1 MWILDSSGDF
11 LDGKRVWLR
20 PGKKYLF
27 GRFQR
32 DGVRHAVNHNSISR
46 KHMTIEIAAVKPK
59 DGLSPRAR
67 SDITIT
73 DLQSKKGTIVDD
85 KRIEGEVKLE
95 KADEHV
101 IQLAK
106 YQHTLRIKWEP
117 VVFSFSFSSKEMRAS
132 DPLGHIRSRLED
144 LDIKTIIDYLVDHTT
159 HVVQSKR
166 NTAKGLQAL
175 VNGKYIVNDS
185 YIDAVVYAA
194 TPGDLENL
202 ESLCP
207 LEIDFESSW
216 PDPNE
221 HLPPAGKEPVNRP
234 ASAFAPNPARLTVFE
249 GYTFI
254 FGDRSQFDNLQAPIN
269 NGQGKAL
276 LYQVETGNT
285 TAAEIVQ
292 FMRKSARGIGVGSE
306 RRGSGGVVLVR
317 FRSPGEHEPWS
328 IELGNEVALM
338 TDQRVIEQREFLDAI
353 LSTDASPLCR
363 SLPTE
368 EASSPIS
375 PPAPEVELPSEQLVA
390 STSSVSPPEPVLSQP
405 SQPSQPSRSRGRTP
419 RVRPYVSKMK
429 TFDDGFDMESIP
441 MYAPEEEDD
450 PRTQVMEMDT
460 QEQPEQPTQLLD
472 VVKEETEEDVVS
484 DLLPGARAMKRRR
497 AEMTPNR
504 TEEQTPVEMEAPK
517 RKRPKLDVLE
527 AARKHLEEEQQRKK
541 EEEDSRPADMG
552 DVDVDQ
558 LKNLAIVEEMDL
570 PVRTAPT
577 RVEETSDRWEAQ
589 WNGRKNFKK
598 FRRKGESRSRTV
610 QTVIVPLEEMTRKE
624 FGIGE
629 HYWSRA
635 SEPRA
640 QPDRSGETPAAELL
654 APVHAS
660 PEATPDPTP
669 VSVSRKRVR
678 DERDS
683 DSDDGLRFRFRR
695 KR

>member
-1 MWILDSSGDF
+1 MWVLDSSGDF
-11 LDGKRVWLR
+11 LEGKRVWLR

-85 KRIEGEVKLE
+85 KRIEGERKLE
-95 KADEHV
+95 KADEHI

-117 VVFSFSFSSKEMRAS
+117 VVLSFSFSSREMRAS
-132 DPLGHIRSRLED
+132 DPLVHVRSRLED
-144 LDIKTIIDYLVDHTT
+144 LDIKTVIDYLVDHTT

-194 TPGDLENL
+194 TPSDLENL

-216 PDPNE
+216 PDPRE
-221 HLPPAGKEPVNRP
+221 YLPPAGKEPINRP

-249 GYTFI
+249 GYTFV

-276 LYQVETGNT
+276 LYEVENGVT
-285 TAAEIVQ
+285 TAAEIVR
-292 FMRKSARGIGVGSE
+292 FMKKSARGNGVGSE

-317 FRSPGEHEPWS
+317 FRAPGGHEPWS
-328 IELGNEVALM
+328 IEIGNEVALM

-353 LSTDASPLCR
+353 LNNDASSLCR
-363 SLPTE
+363 PLPTE
-368 EASSPIS
+368 EASSQVS
-375 PPAPEVELPSEQLVA
+375 PPIAPEPELPSEQEVA
-390 STSSVSPPEPVLSQP
+390 NTSSVSPPELEP

-429 TFDDGFDMESIP
+429 TFDDGFDMDSIP
-441 MYAPEEEDD
+441 MYAAEGEGNAD
-450 PRTQVMEMDT
+450 TQVMDMDT
-460 QEQPEQPTQLLD
+460 QEPEQPTQPLD
-472 VVKEETEEDVVS
+472 PVKEEAEEDVVS

-497 AEMTPNR
+497 AEMTHGR
-504 TEEQTPVEMEAPK
+504 KEEQTAAETETPK

-527 AARKHLEEEQQRKK
+527 AARKHLEEEQQRKA
-541 EEEDSRPADMG
+541 EEDSHPAEMG
-552 DVDVDQ
+552 DVDVGQ
-558 LKNLAIVEEMDL
+558 LKNLAIVEEMDI
-570 PVRTAPT
+570 PVRTPPT
-577 RVEETSDRWEAQ
+577 RVEDTTDRWEAQ

-598 FRRKGESRSRTV
+598 FRRKGEPRSRTV
-610 QTVIVPLEEMTRKE
+610 QTVIVPLEEVTRKD
-624 FGIGE
+624 FGIGD
-629 HYWSRA
+629 HYWSRN
-635 SEPRA
+635 SPERA
-640 QPDRSGETPAAELL
+640 EPDRSVESPMVPSELL
-654 APVHAS
+654 AIHAS
-660 PEATPDPTP
+660 PEATADPTP
-669 VSVSRKRVR
+669 VSRKRAR
-678 DERDS
+678 EERDS

>member
-11 LDGKRVWLR
+11 LEGKRVWLR

-59 DGLSPRAR
+59 DGMSPRAR

-73 DLQSKKGTIVDD
+73 DLQSKKGTIVDN
-85 KRIEGEVKLE
+85 KRIEGECKLE
-95 KADEHV
+95 KADEHI

-117 VVFSFSFSSKEMRAS
+117 VVFSFSFSSREMRAS
-132 DPLGHIRSRLED
+132 DPLIHVRSRLED
-144 LDIKTIIDYLVDHTT
+144 LDIKTVIDYLVGHTT

-194 TPGDLENL
+194 TPSDLENL

-216 PDPNE
+216 PDPTE

-234 ASAFAPNPARLTVFE
+234 ATAFAPNPARLNVFE
-249 GYTFI
+249 GYTFV
-254 FGDRSQFDNLQAPIN
+254 FGDRSQFDNLQAPVN
-269 NGQGKAL
+269 NAQGKAL
-276 LYQVETGNT
+276 LYEVENGVT
-285 TAAEIVQ
+285 TAAEIVR
-292 FMRKSARGIGVGSE
+292 FMEKSARGNGVGSE
-306 RRGSGGVVLVR
+306 RRSSGGVVLVR
-317 FRSPGEHEPWS
+317 FRSPGEHESWS
-328 IELGNEVALM
+328 IEIGNEVALM

-353 LSTDASPLCR
+353 LK
-363 SLPTE
+363 
-368 EASSPIS
+368 ASSQVS
-375 PPAPEVELPSEQLVA
+375 APTAQEAGLPSEQEVA
-390 STSSVSPPEPVLSQP
+390 NNSSVSPPGPEP
-405 SQPSQPSRSRGRTP
+405 SQPTQPSRSRGRTP

-441 MYAPEEEDD
+441 KYAPVEEDD
-450 PRTQVMEMDT
+450 NVGTQVMDVDT
-460 QEQPEQPTQLLD
+460 QEPEHQTQLLD
-472 VVKEETEEDVVS
+472 TVKEEAEEDSVS

-497 AEMTPNR
+497 AEMTHNR
-504 TEEQTPVEMEAPK
+504 TEDQIAVETEAPK
-517 RKRPKLDVLE
+517 RKRPKLDLLE
-527 AARKHLEEEQQRKK
+527 AARKHLAEEEEQRKAT
-541 EEEDSRPADMG
+541 EDSRPAEMG

-558 LKNLAIVEEMDL
+558 LKNLAIIEEMEI
-570 PVRTAPT
+570 PVRTPPT
-577 RVEETSDRWEAQ
+577 RVEETTDRWEAR

-598 FRRKGESRSRTV
+598 FRRKGEPRSRTV
-610 QTVIVPLEEMTRKE
+610 QTVIVPLEEVTRKD
-624 FGIGE
+624 FGIGD
-629 HYWSRA
+629 HYWSRN
-635 SEPRA
+635 SPEHRTE
-640 QPDRSGETPAAELL
+640 PDRSGESPREAPPSELL
-654 APVHAS
+654 APARAS
-660 PEATPDPTP
+660 PGATPDPTP
-669 VSVSRKRVR
+669 RRKRAR
-678 DERDS
+678 ADDS